1 MNSNQNY
8 SVEGSSARKPEKR
21 ELFYI
26 KPTVT
31 LQTAKLKIAAY
42 ARVSSASDD
51 QQNSFS
57 AQVRH
62 YTAMITA
69 NEKWELAD
77 IYADEAVTGTSTEKR
92 DDFNR
97 MLSDCRKGKIDRII
111 TKSTSRFARNTLDSL
126 QASRD
131 LKELGVS
138 VFFEKEGIDTEQISS
153 EVLLTLYSAFA
164 QDESQNLAQNKKMGN
179 RMQMRNGTYVPSCV
193 PYGYRLVDK
202 LPHIHEQE
210 AEVVKR
216 IFKEYLAGYGTRE
229 IAKHLSADNIPRKDG
244 GAEWRSPAIVIIIR
258 NERYIGDML
267 LQKTFFTDTLPYQ
280 TVINHG
286 ELDQY
291 YLPETHEPIIDR
303 VQFKLANILLAER
316 SIKSQSPPHEF
327 SLSKKIRCG
336 ECGTLF
342 RRKVSNDKIYWVCR
356 RHDEDRSYCDSE
368 RIPESEVYSA
378 FIRLYNKL
386 KASYTL
392 ILPTLLSQ
400 LEKMQDLRTR
410 NNPEIFELNK
420 QIANLQEQNHVMN
433 GLMSKGILDSA
444 LFISQNDELCRRI
457 KALKLAKSRLINAA
471 EDENVIERTEDLIGI
486 LEDGPEHI
494 GAFDQTLFT
503 DMVKG
508 ITVNGNALAFELIN
522 GLTLTE
528 KTERTVR

>member
-1 MNSNQNY
+1 MNSNQKY
-8 SVEGSSARKPEKR
+8 VTEGSSARKPENR

-26 KPTVT
+26 DPIITP
-31 LQTAKLKIAAY
+31 QTAKLKIAAY

-92 DDFNR
+92 NDFNR

-138 VFFEKEGIDTEQISS
+138 VFFEKEGIDTDQISS

-179 RMQMRNGTYVPSCV
+179 RMQMRNGTYVSPNV

-216 IFKEYLAGYGTRE
+216 IFAEYLAGHSITQ
-229 IAKHLSADNIPRKDG
+229 IAKRLTADGIPRKDG
-244 GAEWRSPAIVIIIR
+244 SGKWRFQTISEIIR
-258 NERYIGDML
+258 NERYVGDML
-267 LQKTFFTDTLPYQ
+267 LQKCYNTDTLPYQ
-280 TVINHG
+280 KVRNRG

-316 SIKSQSPPHEF
+316 GANTQTTTYEYP
-327 SLSKKIRCG
+327 LSKKIKCG
-336 ECGTLF
+336 ECGTTF
-342 RRKVSNDKIYWVCR
+342 RRRITRDKTYWVCR
-356 RHDEDRSYCDSE
+356 RHDEDKSYCESE
-368 RIPESEVYSA
+368 RIPEPEVYDG
-378 FIRLYNKL
+378 FVRLYNKL
-386 KASYTL
+386 KAGYSH
-392 ILPTLLSQ
+392 ILLPLLSQ
-400 LEKMQDLRTR
+400 LEKMQDLRNR
-410 NNPEIFELNK
+410 NNPEISELNR

-444 LFISQNDELCRRI
+444 LFIFQNDELCHRI

-471 EDENVIERTEDLIGI
+471 EDENIIENTEDLIGT

-494 GAFDQTLFT
+494 GAFDKTLFA

-508 ITVNGNALAFELIN
+508 ITANGNALAFELIN

-528 KTERTVR
+528 NTERTVR